1 MPMRVLRSNVI
12 GDATYICMAC
22 GQHGARE
29 YCSSCRLLLELGEI
43 DTWFDIEPGGCSDD
57 FLSVNTGRLRAG
69 DDMVDPSVGVLSTL
83 GRTLKRARVRRPR
96 ALKRVERFV
105 SIEERTVHFLTT
117 VPATAS
123 LFDVHEYA
131 EKRFKRSALSL
142 GQISQILEPE
152 ISSGFA
158 MSDSDKTD
166 VGDCKNPSV
175 CSLVI
180 NVVKD
185 AYGKGAVCP
194 SDRSR
199 VKKEKDGEGDALP
212 VSVVGAGVA
221 RGSGGDAD
229 ASLIDCNCVKKEI
242 DESNTLSFSGF
253 VVGVHGEV
261 DEVACA
267 GSKVGR
273 VVSMQ
278 CGLSRGALSLMHT
291 SFERVSSWLTE
302 NKRKPLRG
310 FHSMEENSIA
320 QTWNVLCRRLQ
331 NGYSLPANIAER
343 IREFQKQLKEDPV
356 WIASATARSSVGKR
370 SRIVA
375 SSSPADA
382 CTQRSK
388 ARRHSRLSPRTS
400 PSSTAYCD
408 RKQHSQQQPPRPR
421 SQLPRQPS
429 RSQQWQPE
437 QQQLSHQLSHHH
449 QQQPQQQQQ
458 QQQQQQS
465 QSPHRSC
472 GGAPSDVSG
481 LYVSGDHKAVKI
493 EKAATLHSTV
503 IGESV
508 KCSRANFGECDVRD
522 DSNCVG
528 LGQASGV
535 SHITFFRRRW
545 SRKAFREFLTV
556 KSQEGG
562 GRCLDVG
569 VASGSSSVG
578 IGGPQ
583 CNGTSSLHEGSKDV
597 QFSEF
602 CKDYEDCTKS
612 SSLVTAVHDLDS
624 SGGPAA
630 CLDSDCLREVRDRSA
645 GICEVAACGDASREW
660 SSPVSSLACE
670 SPEFPYMGADES
682 HGHLMHFYEASGSEA
697 G

>member
-1 MPMRVLRSNVI
+1 MWVQHLDLLFVYSSFVLLFLFPWRSCACVCEDMPMRAPLSNAI
-12 GDATYICMAC
+12 ADATYNGRAC
-22 GQHGARE
+22 GQHGARA
-29 YCSSCRLLLELGEI
+29 YSPLLQELHEI
-43 DTWFDIEPGGCSDD
+43 ESWFDSESGGCSGD
-57 FLSVNTGRLRAG
+57 FLSAKTGRLCVG
-69 DDMVDPSVGVLSTL
+69 DDIVGPSVRVPSSSR
-83 GRTLKRARVRRPR
+83 RTLKRARVRCPR
-96 ALKRVERFV
+96 ASKLVKRPV
-105 SIEERTVHFLTT
+105 SIEERTLHFLMT
-117 VPATAS
+117 VPSTAS
-123 LFDVHEYA
+123 LLRVHEYS
-131 EKRFKRSALSL
+131 EKRFRLSGLSL
-142 GQISQILEPE
+142 MQLSMVLQAETGSRL
-152 ISSGFA
+152 A
-158 MSDSDKTD
+158 MGESDKTD
-166 VGDCKNPSV
+166 VGDCKNTRVVGSV
-175 CSLVI
+175 VDG
-180 NVVKD
+180 VKD
-185 AYGKGAVCP
+185 ANGKGDVCP

-199 VKKEKDGEGDALP
+199 VQKEKGGEGDALP
-212 VSVVGAGVA
+212 ASVVGAGVA

-278 CGLSRGALSLMHT
+278 CGLSGGPLSLMHM

-331 NGYSLPANIAER
+331 NGYSLPASIAER

-429 RSQQWQPE
+429 RSQQCQPRHPE
-437 QQQLSHQLSHHH
+437 QHQLSHELSHHH
-449 QQQPQQQQQ
+449 QQQS

-493 EKAATLHSTV
+493 EKAATLHPTV

-562 GRCLDVG
+562 GRCMDVG

-583 CNGTSSLHEGSKDV
+583 CNGTSS
-597 QFSEF
+597 
-602 CKDYEDCTKS
+602 
-612 SSLVTAVHDLDS
+612 
-624 SGGPAA
+624 
-630 CLDSDCLREVRDRSA
+630 
-645 GICEVAACGDASREW
+645 
-660 SSPVSSLACE
+660 
-670 SPEFPYMGADES
+670 
-682 HGHLMHFYEASGSEA
+682 
-697 G
+697 